1 MKRNQSSEGR
11 QTAVELRRSDEEIRR
26 DVTRGLEVALTR
38 EAEREAKRIQVR
50 VSDANVRLVGE
61 VASWE
66 EREAIEKGVRETPGV
81 LAVDNEL
88 RIEER

>member
-1 MKRNQSSEGR
+1 MKRNQSM
-11 QTAVELRRSDEEIRR
+11 SDEDIRR
-26 DVTRGLEVALTR
+26 DVTRGLETALTQ
-38 EAEREAKRIQVR
+38 EAKREVKRVHVR
-50 VSDANVRLVGE
+50 VSDANVRLMGE

-81 LAVDNEL
+81 RAVDNEL